1 MFPVTPQ
8 YPSEPLSLAP
18 LPLPGLHLH
27 HLSLAEPIRQ
37 PFKLIAVRGLAEGGE
52 VRLQQPSLPI
62 EGAGEGF
69 NLVLARLL
77 LEIQCGGG
85 GGWGGGGVF
94 LHYQEMGLK
103 ASSGVSLESK
113 PDLTQD

>member
-69 NLVLARLL
+69 NLVLLARLL
-77 LEIQCGGG
+77 LGIQCTE
-85 GGWGGGGVF
+85 GGWRGVPP
-94 LHYQEMGLK
+94 L
-103 ASSGVSLESK
+103 SGDGFKGQQWSF
-113 PDLTQD
+113 T